1 MYYYP
6 PALGA
11 DLSNGFDK
19 RIERDET
26 INEHLDGLLL
36 SLCEY
41 ERQHGFQR
49 TFVDILTWRGIL
61 TRFLCTPFD
70 RCTAWAVNIVRFQN
84 TIFIEDHLE
93 TISLPTEQ
101 EARMRFWG
109 YKFETLSTL
118 PDTWDNCSRD
128 QIEHRNDIIV
138 NNHIQYCS
146 VVRTSLDKTTL
157 VMGGEVDCAW
167 DAKPD
172 PPENPVPHYVELKT
186 SRSLTTHSARKTFE
200 LHKLLKFWAQSFL
213 LGVPRIIV
221 GFRTDDGYLESI
233 EEYKTQTIP
242 SKTSSFNGNLA
253 LAWMSQLFYFLKEKI
268 PDQEGVWRL
277 CYTQNAD
284 IVQLYK
290 IESKGYGFLHPQF
303 ISWRKI
309 NIQKFNDPSV

>member
-6 PALGA
+6 PVVGSN
-11 DLSNGFDK
+11 LSNGFEK
-19 RIERDET
+19 RIERDER

-41 ERQHGFQR
+41 ERQNGFQR
-49 TFVDILTWRGIL
+49 SFVDFLTWRGIL

-70 RCTAWAVNIVRFQN
+70 RRTAWAVNIVRFQVSKIYYN
-84 TIFIEDHLE
+84 LE
-93 TISLPTEQ
+93 AIPPSSEQ
-101 EARMRFWG
+101 EALMRFWG

-118 PDTWDNCSRD
+118 PDTWDNCSRY

-138 NNHIQYCS
+138 NNHVQYCS

-172 PPENPVPHYVELKT
+172 PPENPVPNYVELKT
-186 SRSLTTHSARKTFE
+186 TRSLTSHSARRTFE
-200 LHKLLKFWAQSFL
+200 LHKLLKFWSQSFL
-213 LGVPRIIV
+213 LGIPRIIV

-233 EEYKTQTIP
+233 EEYKTQSIP
-242 SKTSSFNGNLA
+242 SKTSAFNGNIA
-253 LAWMSQLFYFLKEKI
+253 LAWMSQLLSFLKQNV

-284 IVQLYK
+284 TVRLYR
-290 IESKGYGFLHPQF
+290 IESKGYGFLHPRF
-303 ISWRKI
+303 ISWRKS
-309 NIQKFNDPSV
+309 NIQILKDLSLY